1 MQIAIIR
8 KKIIKNI
15 AFTLVFTTFLAGS
28 IFLKIYR
35 QNLLQQRIKD
45 IENEAIKISQ
55 QATDIEQ
62 KATEAKKY
70 RDVWKTLSNEKKM
83 IMGIKSEKINEIVDI
98 VAEKYHSQ
106 IDSIKLSI
114 PQNMQGDS
122 FDYKTV
128 AIVASKVTLFFR
140 VFTDIDAI
148 NFLIDLKKSIPN
160 YIVFKTVEIKKEKKY
175 EQEDYLNI
183 AIKKPGGLILCK
195 TEFIIYAYKD
205 KEKEAVTDKNKV
217 NINNPTKTTDN
228 QNPIS
233 TQKTEDGTKK
243 ENAISPN
250 NKSPNDKSPN
260 DKSISPNENPAKT
273 SNQDGSVDNKLKEKT
288 AENNN
293 KNSQ

>member
-15 AFTLVFTTFLAGS
+15 AVTIVFVTFLAGS

-35 QNLLQQRIKD
+35 ENLLQERIKT
-45 IENEAIKISQ
+45 IESDAIKTSQ
-55 QATDIEQ
+55 QAAEMEQ

-83 IMGIKSEKINEIVDI
+83 IAGIKSEKITETIDI
-98 VAEKYHSQ
+98 IAEKYHSQ
-106 IDSIKLSI
+106 IDSVKLSI
-114 PQNMQGDS
+114 PQNMQGES

-128 AIVASKVTLFFR
+128 VVVASKVTLLFK
-140 VFTDIDAI
+140 VFTDIDAL

-183 AIKKPGGLILCK
+183 AIKKPGGLIICK

-205 KEKEAVTDKNKV
+205 KEKEVAIDMNKININNLTKNIANTNPSNNQKTEGNIKKDDNINSSNKLNSVSENSVKTTNQIEPINSKLTEKNTENNDKNK
-217 NINNPTKTTDN
+217 
-228 QNPIS
+228 Q
-233 TQKTEDGTKK
+233 
-243 ENAISPN
+243 
-250 NKSPNDKSPN
+250 
-260 DKSISPNENPAKT
+260 
-273 SNQDGSVDNKLKEKT
+273 
-288 AENNN
+288 
-293 KNSQ
+293 

>member
-15 AFTLVFTTFLAGS
+15 ALTIVFVIFFAGS

-35 QNLLQQRIKD
+35 ENLLQERIRN
-45 IENEAIKISQ
+45 IENEAMKTSQ
-55 QATDIEQ
+55 QATEMEQ

-83 IMGIKSEKINEIVDI
+83 IIGIKSEKVTETIDI
-98 VAEKYHSQ
+98 IAEKYHSQ
-106 IDSIKLSI
+106 IDSVKLSI
-114 PQNMQGDS
+114 PQNMQGES

-128 AIVASKVTLFFR
+128 VVVASKVTLLFK
-140 VFTDIDAI
+140 VFTDIDAL

-183 AIKKPGGLILCK
+183 AIKKPGGLIICK

-205 KEKEAVTDKNKV
+205 KEKEAPIDKNKI
-217 NINNPTKTTDN
+217 NINNLTKNIANT
-228 QNPIS
+228 NPS
-233 TQKTEDGTKK
+233 NDQKTEGGIKK
-243 ENAISPN
+243 DENTNSS
-250 NKSPNDKSPN
+250 NKLNSV
-260 DKSISPNENPAKT
+260 NENSVKT
-273 SNQDGSVDNKLKEKT
+273 TNQTEPINSKLTEKNT
-288 AENNN
+288 ENNN
-293 KNSQ
+293 KNKQ

>member
-15 AFTLVFTTFLAGS
+15 AVTFIFITFLAGS

-35 QNLLQQRIKD
+35 QNLLEEKVKN

-83 IMGIKSEKINEIVDI
+83 IIGIKSEKVTEIIDI

-106 IDSIKLSI
+106 IDSVKLSI
-114 PQNMQGDS
+114 PQNMQGES

-128 AIVASKVTLFFR
+128 AIVASKVTLVFKA
-140 VFTDIDAI
+140 FTDIDAI

-183 AIKKPGGLILCK
+183 AIKKPGGLIICK
-195 TEFIIYAYKD
+195 ADFIIYAYKE
-205 KEKEAVTDKNKV
+205 KEKEATLDKNKP
-217 NINNPTKTTDN
+217 NINPLIKSIESTNNINKTEAAKNQVEVNKVSKTEEKTTE
-228 QNPIS
+228 S
-233 TQKTEDGTKK
+233 
-243 ENAISPN
+243 
-250 NKSPNDKSPN
+250 
-260 DKSISPNENPAKT
+260 
-273 SNQDGSVDNKLKEKT
+273 
-288 AENNN
+288 NN
-293 KNSQ
+293 KNKPQ

>member
-15 AFTLVFTTFLAGS
+15 AVTIVFVTFLAGS

-35 QNLLQQRIKD
+35 ENLLQERIKV
-45 IENEAIKISQ
+45 IENEAIKTSQ
-55 QATDIEQ
+55 QATEMEQ

-83 IMGIKSEKINEIVDI
+83 IAGIKSEKVTETIDI
-98 VAEKYHSQ
+98 IAEKHSSQ
-106 IDSIKLSI
+106 IDSVKLSI
-114 PQNMQGDS
+114 PQNMQGES

-140 VFTDIDAI
+140 VFTDIDAL

-183 AIKKPGGLILCK
+183 AIKKPGGLIICK
-195 TEFIIYAYKD
+195 AEFIIYAYKD
-205 KEKEAVTDKNKV
+205 KEKEVAIDKNKT
-217 NINNPTKTTDN
+217 NINNLTKNIANT
-228 QNPIS
+228 NPS
-233 TQKTEDGTKK
+233 NNQKTEGNIKK
-243 ENAISPN
+243 DDNINSSNKLNSVSENSVKTTNQIEPINSKLTEKN
-250 NKSPNDKSPN
+250 TENNDK
-260 DKSISPNENPAKT
+260 
-273 SNQDGSVDNKLKEKT
+273 NK
-288 AENNN
+288 
-293 KNSQ
+293 Q